1 MKSLKRFCNRIQ
13 KPPRVQVGDLIGIV
27 SPSGF
32 LNDDRIL
39 RLESGIVR
47 LQEMGFRVRTGRRLF
62 DRKRY
67 LAGEDAD
74 RVADLN
80 EMLRDPTV
88 KAVLCSRGGF
98 GAGRILD
105 AVDYKAV
112 RQNPKIFI
120 GFSDGTA
127 LQAAFYL
134 RSQLVTFSGLMA
146 VELAEASEDSLELW
160 RTMLCRDTAGV
171 VLESPTFRTVLGG
184 VSEGILFGGCLS
196 ILVSLLG
203 TPFMP
208 DLSGTLLVL
217 EDVGEPLYRI
227 DRFLTQ
233 LRLSGALKG
242 VSGVVFGTFV
252 GEPAV
257 SMEELAEVAYEHLS
271 STGIPIFCGLPYG
284 HFPQRLTLPFGVR
297 AKMDANR
304 GTITLLESATV

>member
-1 MKSLKRFCNRIQ
+1 MTPLKCFFNRIQ
-13 KPPRVQVGDLIGIV
+13 KPPRLQAGDLIGIV

-32 LNDDRIL
+32 LNDDRIR
-39 RLESGIVR
+39 RLENGIAR
-47 LQEMGFRVRTGRRLF
+47 LQEMGFRVRTGRQLF

-74 RVADLN
+74 RAADLN
-80 EMLRDPTV
+80 EMLRDPAV

-98 GAGRILD
+98 GAARILD
-105 AVDYKAV
+105 AVDYKAI
-112 RQNPKIFI
+112 RQNPKILVS
-120 GFSDGTA
+120 FSDGTA
-127 LQAAFYL
+127 LQAALYL
-134 RSQLVTFSGLMA
+134 RSRLVTFSGLMA

-160 RTMLCRDTAGV
+160 RKMLCRDTAGV
-171 VLESPTFRTVLGG
+171 VLESQNFQTVIGG
-184 VSEGILFGGCLS
+184 VSEGILLGGCLS
-196 ILVSLLG
+196 ILASLAG

-233 LRLSGALKG
+233 LRLSGALKR

-257 SMEELAEVAYEHLS
+257 STQELAEVAYEHLAS
-271 STGIPIFCGLPYG
+271 IGIPVFCGLPYG

-297 AKMDANR
+297 AKMDADR
-304 GTITLLESATV
+304 GTITLLESATL

>member
-1 MKSLKRFCNRIQ
+1 MTPLKRFFNRIQ
-13 KPPRVQVGDLIGIV
+13 KPPRLQAGDLIGIV

-32 LNDDRIL
+32 LSDDRIK
-39 RLESGIVR
+39 RLESGIAR

-67 LAGEDAD
+67 LAGKDAD
-74 RVADLN
+74 RAADLN
-80 EMLRDPTV
+80 EMLRDPAV

-98 GAGRILD
+98 GAARILD

-112 RQNPKIFI
+112 RRHPKILI
-120 GFSDGTA
+120 SFSDGTA
-127 LQAAFYL
+127 LQSALYV
-134 RSQLVTFSGLMA
+134 RSRLVTFSGLMA
-146 VELAEASEDSLELW
+146 VELAEASMESLEIW
-160 RTMLCRDTAGV
+160 RTMLSRDTTGM
-171 VLESPTFRTVLGG
+171 VLESPTFRTVIGG
-184 VSEGILFGGCLS
+184 VSEGILLGGCLS

-252 GEPAV
+252 SEPAV
-257 SMEELAEVAYEHLS
+257 SIEELAEVAYEHLS
-271 STGIPIFCGLPYG
+271 STGIPVFCGLPYG

-297 AKMDANR
+297 AELDADR
-304 GTITLLESATV
+304 GTITLLESATL